1 MPALPV
7 LTPRLA
13 WNLCAARWY
22 PDEPCTKFSALTVQR
37 PGLLGE
43 SSMSHHTGLIRQ
55 TAAWAAPATLLLLAS
70 CGGYGDNYNGYPPV
84 EMSAGV
90 AVADFN
96 NDGFSDVVQLSSVQN
111 GLEPDPAFLKTYLST
126 SATAF
131 ATPTSTDNGDDPLY
145 IASADVNGD
154 GFPDVVTAS
163 LEDGVLAVYF
173 NNSLMPGTFNTPLV
187 LPSPGASQ
195 LAILDMNGDNL
206 PDLVAADFTVSLFL
220 QTSPGTFANAINL
233 YAGGAN
239 WVAVGDLNG
248 DNIPDVALTDA
259 TGVKVL
265 MHTGAAGTTTYAAA
279 VSVFM
284 QTMNSNVA
292 GANIVAIADVN
303 GDGLG
308 DLVITD
314 PGFFND
320 AAPTE
325 NVLLQDP
332 ANHGQFLP
340 AVSYPVAPLSLAQ
353 SLVLKDLNGDNK
365 LDIVIGG
372 TDAVSVLLQDPAN
385 PGAFLAAT
393 NFTAEDANEVAVADV
408 NGDGLPDIV
417 IATGPTQPVV
427 NGVTTSNPGVLLQ
440 IATAPGTFA
449 APADLP

>member
-1 MPALPV
+1 MATTCP
-7 LTPRLA
+7 
-13 WNLCAARWY
+13 NLVRRIS
-22 PDEPCTKFSALTVQR
+22 P
-37 PGLLGE
+37 
-43 SSMSHHTGLIRQ
+43 
-55 TAAWAAPATLLLLAS
+55 
-70 CGGYGDNYNGYPPV
+70 
-84 EMSAGV
+84 
-90 AVADFN
+90 
-96 NDGFSDVVQLSSVQN
+96 
-111 GLEPDPAFLKTYLST
+111 
-126 SATAF
+126 
-131 ATPTSTDNGDDPLY
+131 
-145 IASADVNGD
+145 
-154 GFPDVVTAS
+154 
-163 LEDGVLAVYF
+163 LAV
-173 NNSLMPGTFNTPLV
+173 P
-187 LPSPGASQ
+187 AD
-195 LAILDMNGDNL
+195 LAR
-206 PDLVAADFTVSLFL
+206 
-220 QTSPGTFANAINL
+220 TFANAINL

-259 TGVKVL
+259 TGSRYSCI
-265 MHTGAAGTTTYAAA
+265 GRRRTTTYAAA
-279 VSVFM
+279 VSVFT

-308 DLVITD
+308 DLVINR
-314 PGFFND
+314 PGPTGG
-320 AAPTE
+320 AAPTV

-417 IATGPTQPVV
+417 IATGPR
-427 NGVTTSNPGVLLQ
+427 SRWS
-440 IATAPGTFA
+440 TA
-449 APADLP
+449 